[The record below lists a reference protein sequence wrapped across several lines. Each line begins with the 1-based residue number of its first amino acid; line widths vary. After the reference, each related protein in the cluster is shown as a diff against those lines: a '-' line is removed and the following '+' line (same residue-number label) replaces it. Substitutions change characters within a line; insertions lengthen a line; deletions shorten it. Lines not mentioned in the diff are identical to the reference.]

1 MTDDD
6 FTAIEAAMAKLPPIN
21 VEDMIRAR
29 YEAEQASP
37 PPPSVIP
44 QPEFVR
50 VRPFESVAR
59 FHCQHGCG
67 WWHDEPTDTGP
78 APLIIPANDVE
89 GTITLDA
96 ELRGLA
102 MRSRIEQ
109 AITGHY
115 AQRHGAAFGEQPDP
129 RSST

>member
-1 MTDDD
+1 MSDED
-6 FTAIEAAMAKLPPIN
+6 FSAIEAAMAKLPPVTI
-21 VEDMIRAR
+21 DDILRAR
-29 YEAEQASP
+29 REAEKASP

-50 VRPFESVAR
+50 VGPLSSVAR
-59 FHCQHGCG
+59 FHCPRGCG

-78 APLIIPANDVE
+78 GPLIIPADDIE

-102 MRSRIEQ
+102 MRDRIEQ

-115 AQRHGAAFGEQPDP
+115 AERHNQSSGEEPTP
-129 RSST
+129 